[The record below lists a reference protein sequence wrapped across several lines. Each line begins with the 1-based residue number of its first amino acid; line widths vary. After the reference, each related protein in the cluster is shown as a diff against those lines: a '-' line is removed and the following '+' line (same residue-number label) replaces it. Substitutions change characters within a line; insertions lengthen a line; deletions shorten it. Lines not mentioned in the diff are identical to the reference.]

1 MRKIRA
7 FTLVELA
14 VVIAIFLIMLLALAP
29 FVHIAKERRNRINCA
44 GNLMKISL
52 GLHSYAAEHDGAFP
66 PNLAALYPNYV
77 PDENAF
83 DCPATKMAGTK
94 DKPDYIY
101 TAGLTE
107 LSPLKEIIV
116 QDIDGNHKKSGK
128 NILRI
133 NGSVEWAD
141 IRR

>member
-1 MRKIRA
+1 MQKFRG

-14 VVIAIFLIMLLALAP
+14 VVVGIFFLMLMALAP
-29 FVHIAKERRNRINCA
+29 FVHIAKERRGRITCA

-66 PNLAALYPNYV
+66 PSLGDLYPDYV
-77 PDENAF
+77 ENERSF
-83 DCPATKMAGTK
+83 DCPAAKTPGTK
-94 DKPDYIY
+94 EKPDYVY

-107 LSPLKEIIV
+107 LSGPKEIIV
-116 QDIDGNHKKSGK
+116 QDIDGNHKKAGK

-133 NGSVEWAD
+133 NGSVEWIIGA
-141 IRR
+141 R